1 MEKIQNTNF
10 FTDFYKK
17 YMDIFDRKL
26 KESSERMGMTLA
38 FPAVRKHIY
47 EELLGISKMVLIFE
61 LHCYREG
68 GLLIGDSSEE
78 RFESFNEIVGTEEF
92 HQYIEKNYPVL
103 EYLFQ
108 QKMKHAVKCVECISE
123 AFMNDKEE
131 LSDIFGKKFG
141 KIYDVEIGSGDT
153 HQLGKTVAILTG
165 DFGKVVYKS
174 RDFYNDS
181 ALNDIVEFLN
191 RSGGIGWKLKK
202 NRVLCKKG
210 YGWQEYIKTKECKN
224 EEEAA
229 RFYYREGIYLAIFY
243 IFNSGDMHYENI
255 IADGEYPRMIDTETL
270 VTLSRYKNISLK
282 EAVHNFAR
290 DNVLSTSF
298 LPIKNKSNVMDVDLC
313 GLSGGNLKSQKMKE
327 YYIENEGTDQMKLV
341 RKYICQ
347 QMEQTN
353 IPKINGKQ
361 VDILAWRE
369 QLIAGFEDAMN
380 IFYKNKTE
388 LSECIAKSDI
398 KYSRQRQLFR
408 NTYAYAKFLET
419 SCYPTYLTSFEQRK
433 KLFEKMRNSDN
444 MKNLQVEHEISL
456 LMEGY
461 IPAYYSMFGERTLYS
476 NGKVIQTD
484 YFNQS
489 GNDTVTYKIAS
500 LSPETIRLQKHIINL
515 SYMTL
520 IKDMIRKPAAVENS
534 AEYYENFM
542 HGAKSIFDNI
552 SKNILIDPDSE
563 KQDLYI
569 IRLGD
574 HCQSL
579 QGLDMSLYE
588 GGGLIWALYCYARET
603 ENKQLIKQCLA
614 LLTSAEDKQDKMAV
628 LESPSVYAGIGSAVY
643 ILFNIYMDTK
653 DSKYYKLCEK
663 YLRKI
668 SERLDTI
675 ESIDYMHGISGYVVL
690 LSKMLAKEK
699 NDYLLT
705 IFEKSCKILCKRMKS
720 YQTETAGIAHGSS
733 GVALA
738 LSFLAK
744 DTCERSHLKSIERML
759 CDEKRYME
767 KDNVFWCRGIAGNA
781 LAKAQI
787 LKNLKDMCNDSIYL
801 NIYLNIKKE
810 FDKDIGQLL
819 EYRCSESDNL
829 CLCHGLY
836 GYYDVMN
843 NIVCNYKEVLTEH
856 IRKALIQ
863 KMETVKGR
871 LIKITAKRLWLTS
884 DYMLETFMLGSSG
897 PAYAMLRMHHNKYP
911 SILSLDII

>member
-1 MEKIQNTNF
+1 MENIRNANF

-17 YMDIFDRKL
+17 YMDIFDSKL
-26 KESSERMGMTLA
+26 KESSERMGMALA

-47 EELLGISKMVLIFE
+47 EEFLGISKMVLIYE
-61 LHCYREG
+61 LHCYREA

-78 RFESFNEIVGTEEF
+78 RFESYNEIVGTEEF
-92 HQYIEKNYPVL
+92 HHYIEKNYPVL

-108 QKMKHAVKCVECISE
+108 RKMEHAVKCVESISE
-123 AFMNDKEE
+123 AFINDKEE
-131 LSDIFGKKFG
+131 LSNVFGKKFG
-141 KIYDVEIGSGDT
+141 KIDDMEIGNGDT

-191 RSGGIGWKLKK
+191 RYSIRCKLKK
-202 NRVLCKKG
+202 NCVLGKKG
-210 YGWQEYIKTKECKN
+210 YGWQEFIETKECMN
-224 EEEAA
+224 DEEVA

-270 VTLSRYKNISLK
+270 VTLSGYKNISLK
-282 EAVHNFAR
+282 ENVHNFAR

-298 LPIKNKSNVMDVDLC
+298 LPIKNKRNVMDVDLC

-327 YYIENEGTDQMKLV
+327 YDIENYGTDQMKLV

-353 IPKINGKQ
+353 IPKMNGEQ
-361 VDILAWRE
+361 VNILAWRE
-369 QLIAGFEDAMN
+369 QLIEGFEDAMN
-380 IFYKNKTE
+380 IFYKNKE
-388 LSECIAKSDI
+388 QLSECIAKSDI
-398 KYSRQRQLFR
+398 KYSHQRQLFR
-408 NTYAYAKFLET
+408 NTYSYAKFLQT
-419 SCYPTYLTSFEQRK
+419 GCYPTYLTSLEQRK
-433 KLFEKMRNSDN
+433 KLFEKMRNSGN
-444 MKNLQVEHEISL
+444 IKNQRVEHEISL
-456 LMEGY
+456 LMEGC
-461 IPAYYSMFGERTLYS
+461 IPAYYSMFEERTLYS
-476 NGKVIQTD
+476 NGKVIQTEF
-484 YFNQS
+484 FNQS
-489 GNDTVTYKIAS
+489 GNETVTYKISS

-520 IKDMIRKPAAVENS
+520 IKDIIKKPADIGNS

-542 HGAKSIFDNI
+542 QGAKSIFDNI

-588 GGGLIWALYCYARET
+588 GGGLIWSMYCYARET
-603 ENKQLIKQCLA
+603 ENNQLMKQCLA
-614 LLTSAEDKQDKMAV
+614 LLESAEDKQDKMAV
-628 LESPSVYAGIGSAVY
+628 LESTSVYAGIGSAVY
-643 ILFNIYMDTK
+643 ILFNIYMDTG
-653 DSKYYKLCEK
+653 DPKYYKLCEK

-690 LSKMLAKEK
+690 LSKMLEKEK
-699 NDYLLT
+699 HDYLLR
-705 IFEKSCKILCKRMKS
+705 IFEKSCEILCNLMKC
-720 YQTETAGIAHGSS
+720 YRTETAGIAHGSS

-738 LSFLAK
+738 LSFLVK
-744 DTCERSHLKSIERML
+744 HTCDRSYLKSIEKIL
-759 CDEKRYME
+759 CDEKNYVE
-767 KDNVFWCRGIAGNA
+767 KDNMFWCRGTAGSA

-801 NIYLNIKKE
+801 NIKKE
-810 FDKDIGQLL
+810 FDKEIGLLL
-819 EYRCSESDNL
+819 EYRSRENDNL

-843 NIVCNYKEVLTEH
+843 SIICNEKEILTEH
-856 IRKALIQ
+856 ISKALIR
-863 KMETVKGR
+863 KMEVVKDR
-871 LIKITAKRLWLTS
+871 LIKITEKRLWLTS

>member
-1 MEKIQNTNF
+1 MENIRNANF

-17 YMDIFDRKL
+17 YMDIFDSKL
-26 KESSERMGMTLA
+26 KESSERMGMALA

-47 EELLGISKMVLIFE
+47 EEFLGISKMVLIYE
-61 LHCYREG
+61 LHCYREA

-78 RFESFNEIVGTEEF
+78 RFESYNEIVGTEEF
-92 HQYIEKNYPVL
+92 HHYIEKNYPVL

-108 QKMKHAVKCVECISE
+108 RKMEHAVKCVESISE
-123 AFMNDKEE
+123 AFINDKEE
-131 LSDIFGKKFG
+131 LSNVFGKKFG
-141 KIYDVEIGSGDT
+141 KIDDMEIGNGDT

-191 RSGGIGWKLKK
+191 RYSIRCKLKK
-202 NRVLCKKG
+202 NRVLGKKG
-210 YGWQEYIKTKECKN
+210 YGWQEFIETKECIN
-224 EEEAA
+224 DEEVA

-270 VTLSRYKNISLK
+270 VTLSGYKNISLK
-282 EAVHNFAR
+282 ENVHNFAR

-298 LPIKNKSNVMDVDLC
+298 LPIKNKRNVMDVDLC

-327 YYIENEGTDQMKLV
+327 YDIENYGTDQMKLV

-353 IPKINGKQ
+353 IPKMNGEQ

-369 QLIAGFEDAMN
+369 QLIEGFEDAMN
-380 IFYKNKTE
+380 IFYKNKE
-388 LSECIAKSDI
+388 QLSECIAKSDI
-398 KYSRQRQLFR
+398 KYSHQRQLFR
-408 NTYAYAKFLET
+408 NTYSYAKFLQT
-419 SCYPTYLTSFEQRK
+419 GCYPTYLTSLEQRK
-433 KLFEKMRNSDN
+433 KLFEKMRNSGN
-444 MKNLQVEHEISL
+444 IKNQRVEHEISL
-456 LMEGY
+456 LMEGC
-461 IPAYYSMFGERTLYS
+461 IPAYYSMFEERTLYS
-476 NGKVIQTD
+476 NGKVIQTEF
-484 YFNQS
+484 FNQS
-489 GNDTVTYKIAS
+489 GNETVTYKISS

-520 IKDMIRKPAAVENS
+520 IKDIIKKPADIGNS

-542 HGAKSIFDNI
+542 QGAKSIFDNI
-552 SKNILIDPDSE
+552 SKNILIDPDSK

-588 GGGLIWALYCYARET
+588 GGGLIWSMYCYARET
-603 ENKQLIKQCLA
+603 ENNQLMKQCLA
-614 LLTSAEDKQDKMAV
+614 LLESAEQDKMAV
-628 LESPSVYAGIGSAVY
+628 LESTSVYAGIGSAVY
-643 ILFNIYMDTK
+643 ILFNIYMDTG
-653 DSKYYKLCEK
+653 DPKYYKLCEK

-690 LSKMLAKEK
+690 LSKMLEKEK
-699 NDYLLT
+699 HDYLLR
-705 IFEKSCKILCKRMKS
+705 IFEKSCEILCKLMKC
-720 YQTETAGIAHGSS
+720 YRTETAGIAHGSS

-738 LSFLAK
+738 LSFLVK
-744 DTCERSHLKSIERML
+744 HTCDRSYLKSIEKIL
-759 CDEKRYME
+759 CDEKNYVE
-767 KDNVFWCRGIAGNA
+767 KDNMFWCRGTAGSA

-801 NIYLNIKKE
+801 NIKKE
-810 FDKDIGQLL
+810 FDKEIGLLL
-819 EYRCSESDNL
+819 EYRSGENDNL

-843 NIVCNYKEVLTEH
+843 SIICNEKEILTEH
-856 IRKALIQ
+856 ISKALIR
-863 KMETVKGR
+863 KMEVVKDR
-871 LIKITAKRLWLTS
+871 LIKITEKRLWLTS

>member
-1 MEKIQNTNF
+1 MENIRNANF

-17 YMDIFDRKL
+17 YMDIFDSKL
-26 KESSERMGMTLA
+26 KESSERMGMALA

-47 EELLGISKMVLIFE
+47 EEFLGISKMVLIYE
-61 LHCYREG
+61 LHCYREA

-78 RFESFNEIVGTEEF
+78 RFESYNEIVGTEEF
-92 HQYIEKNYPVL
+92 HHYIEKNYPVL

-108 QKMKHAVKCVECISE
+108 RKMEHAVKCVESISE
-123 AFMNDKEE
+123 AFINDKEE
-131 LSDIFGKKFG
+131 LSNVFGKKFG
-141 KIYDVEIGSGDT
+141 KIDDMEIGNGDT

-191 RSGGIGWKLKK
+191 RYSIRCKLKK
-202 NRVLCKKG
+202 NRVLGKKG
-210 YGWQEYIKTKECKN
+210 YGWQEFIEKKECMN
-224 EEEAA
+224 DEEVA

-270 VTLSRYKNISLK
+270 VTLSGYKNISLK
-282 EAVHNFAR
+282 ENVHNFAR

-298 LPIKNKSNVMDVDLC
+298 LPIKNKRNVMDVDLC

-327 YYIENEGTDQMKLV
+327 YDIENYGTDQMKLV

-353 IPKINGKQ
+353 IPKMNGEQ
-361 VDILAWRE
+361 VNILAWRE
-369 QLIAGFEDAMN
+369 QLIEGFEDAMN
-380 IFYKNKTE
+380 IFYKNKE
-388 LSECIAKSDI
+388 QLSECIAKSDI
-398 KYSRQRQLFR
+398 KYSHQRQLFR
-408 NTYAYAKFLET
+408 NTYSYAKFLQT
-419 SCYPTYLTSFEQRK
+419 GCYPTYLTSLEQRK
-433 KLFEKMRNSDN
+433 KLFEKMRNSGN
-444 MKNLQVEHEISL
+444 IKNQRVEHEISL
-456 LMEGY
+456 LMEGC
-461 IPAYYSMFGERTLYS
+461 IPAYYSMFEERTLYS
-476 NGKVIQTD
+476 NGKVIQTEF
-484 YFNQS
+484 FNQS
-489 GNDTVTYKIAS
+489 GNETVTYKISS

-520 IKDMIRKPAAVENS
+520 IKDIIKKPADIGNS

-542 HGAKSIFDNI
+542 QGAKSIFDNI

-588 GGGLIWALYCYARET
+588 GGGLIWSMYCYARET
-603 ENKQLIKQCLA
+603 ENNQLMKQCLA
-614 LLTSAEDKQDKMAV
+614 LLESAEDKQDKMAV
-628 LESPSVYAGIGSAVY
+628 LESTSVYAGIGSAVY
-643 ILFNIYMDTK
+643 ILFNIYMDTG
-653 DSKYYKLCEK
+653 DPKYYKLCEK

-690 LSKMLAKEK
+690 LSKMLEKEK
-699 NDYLLT
+699 HDYLLR
-705 IFEKSCKILCKRMKS
+705 IFEKSCEILCNLMKC
-720 YQTETAGIAHGSS
+720 YRTETAGIAHGSS

-738 LSFLAK
+738 LSFLVK
-744 DTCERSHLKSIERML
+744 HTCDRSYLKSIEKIL
-759 CDEKRYME
+759 CDEKNYVE
-767 KDNVFWCRGIAGNA
+767 KDNMFWCRGTAGSA

-801 NIYLNIKKE
+801 NIKKE
-810 FDKDIGQLL
+810 FDKEIGLLL
-819 EYRCSESDNL
+819 EYRSGENDNL

-843 NIVCNYKEVLTEH
+843 SIICNEKEILTEH
-856 IRKALIQ
+856 ISKALIR
-863 KMETVKGR
+863 KMEVVKDR
-871 LIKITAKRLWLTS
+871 LIKITEKRLWLTS

>member
-1 MEKIQNTNF
+1 MENIRNANF

-17 YMDIFDRKL
+17 YMDIFDSKL
-26 KESSERMGMTLA
+26 KESSERMGMALA

-47 EELLGISKMVLIFE
+47 EEFLGISKMVLIYE
-61 LHCYREG
+61 LHCYREA

-78 RFESFNEIVGTEEF
+78 RFESYNEIVGTEEF
-92 HQYIEKNYPVL
+92 HHYIEKNYPVL

-108 QKMKHAVKCVECISE
+108 RKMEHAVKCVESISE
-123 AFMNDKEE
+123 AFINDKEE
-131 LSDIFGKKFG
+131 LSNVFGKKFG
-141 KIYDVEIGSGDT
+141 KIDDMEIGNGDT

-191 RSGGIGWKLKK
+191 RYSIRCKLKK
-202 NRVLCKKG
+202 NRVLGKKG
-210 YGWQEYIKTKECKN
+210 YGWQEFIETKECMN
-224 EEEAA
+224 DEEVA

-270 VTLSRYKNISLK
+270 VTLSGYKNISLK
-282 EAVHNFAR
+282 ENVHNFAR

-298 LPIKNKSNVMDVDLC
+298 LPIKNKRNVMDVDLC

-327 YYIENEGTDQMKLV
+327 YDIENYGTDQMKLV

-353 IPKINGKQ
+353 IPKMNGEQ

-369 QLIAGFEDAMN
+369 QLIEGFEDAMN
-380 IFYKNKTE
+380 IFYKNKE
-388 LSECIAKSDI
+388 QLSECIAKSDI
-398 KYSRQRQLFR
+398 KYSHQRQLFR
-408 NTYAYAKFLET
+408 NTYSYAKFLQT
-419 SCYPTYLTSFEQRK
+419 GCYPTYLTSLEQRK
-433 KLFEKMRNSDN
+433 KLFEKMRNSGN
-444 MKNLQVEHEISL
+444 IKNQRVEHEISL
-456 LMEGY
+456 LMEGC
-461 IPAYYSMFGERTLYS
+461 IPAYYSMFEERTLYS
-476 NGKVIQTD
+476 NGKVIQTEF
-484 YFNQS
+484 FNQS
-489 GNDTVTYKIAS
+489 GNETVTYKISS

-520 IKDMIRKPAAVENS
+520 IKDIIKKPADIGNS

-542 HGAKSIFDNI
+542 QGAKSIFDNI

-588 GGGLIWALYCYARET
+588 GGGLIWSMYCYARET
-603 ENKQLIKQCLA
+603 ENNQLMKQCLA
-614 LLTSAEDKQDKMAV
+614 LLESAEDKQDKMAV
-628 LESPSVYAGIGSAVY
+628 LESTSVYAGIGSAVY
-643 ILFNIYMDTK
+643 ILFNIYMDTG
-653 DSKYYKLCEK
+653 DPKYYKLCEK

-690 LSKMLAKEK
+690 LSKMLEKEK
-699 NDYLLT
+699 HDYLLR
-705 IFEKSCKILCKRMKS
+705 IFEKSCEILCNLMKC
-720 YQTETAGIAHGSS
+720 YRTETAGIAHGSS

-738 LSFLAK
+738 LSFLVK
-744 DTCERSHLKSIERML
+744 HTCDRSYLKSIEKIL
-759 CDEKRYME
+759 CDEKNYVE
-767 KDNVFWCRGIAGNA
+767 KDNMFWCRGTAGSA

-801 NIYLNIKKE
+801 NIKKE
-810 FDKDIGQLL
+810 FDKEIGLLL
-819 EYRCSESDNL
+819 EYRSRENDNL

-843 NIVCNYKEVLTEH
+843 SIICNEKEILTEH
-856 IRKALIQ
+856 ISKALIR
-863 KMETVKGR
+863 KMEVVKDR
-871 LIKITAKRLWLTS
+871 LIKITEKRLWLTS

>member
-1 MEKIQNTNF
+1 MENIRNANF

-17 YMDIFDRKL
+17 YMDIFDSKL
-26 KESSERMGMTLA
+26 KESSERMGMALA

-47 EELLGISKMVLIFE
+47 EEFLGISKMVLIYE
-61 LHCYREG
+61 LHCYREA

-78 RFESFNEIVGTEEF
+78 RFESYNEIVGTEEF
-92 HQYIEKNYPVL
+92 HHYIEKNYPVL

-108 QKMKHAVKCVECISE
+108 RKMEHAVKCVESISE
-123 AFMNDKEE
+123 AFINDKEE
-131 LSDIFGKKFG
+131 LSNVFGKKFG
-141 KIYDVEIGSGDT
+141 KIDDMEIGNGDT

-191 RSGGIGWKLKK
+191 RYSIRCKLKK
-202 NRVLCKKG
+202 NRVLGKKG
-210 YGWQEYIKTKECKN
+210 YGWQEFIETKECMN
-224 EEEAA
+224 DEEVA

-270 VTLSRYKNISLK
+270 VTLSGYKNISLK
-282 EAVHNFAR
+282 ENVHNFAR

-298 LPIKNKSNVMDVDLC
+298 LPIKNKRNVMDVDLC

-327 YYIENEGTDQMKLV
+327 YDIENYGTDQMKLV

-353 IPKINGKQ
+353 IPKMNGEQ
-361 VDILAWRE
+361 VNILAWRE
-369 QLIAGFEDAMN
+369 QLIEGFEDAMN
-380 IFYKNKTE
+380 IFYKNKE
-388 LSECIAKSDI
+388 QLSECIAKSDI
-398 KYSRQRQLFR
+398 KYSHQRQLFR
-408 NTYAYAKFLET
+408 NTYSYAKFLQT
-419 SCYPTYLTSFEQRK
+419 GCYPTYLTSLEQRK
-433 KLFEKMRNSDN
+433 KLFEKMRNSGN
-444 MKNLQVEHEISL
+444 IKNQRVEHEISL
-456 LMEGY
+456 LMEGC
-461 IPAYYSMFGERTLYS
+461 IPAYYSMFEERTLYS
-476 NGKVIQTD
+476 NGKVIQTEF
-484 YFNQS
+484 FNQS
-489 GNDTVTYKIAS
+489 GNETVTYKISS

-520 IKDMIRKPAAVENS
+520 IKDIIKKPADIGNS

-542 HGAKSIFDNI
+542 QGAKSIFDNI

-588 GGGLIWALYCYARET
+588 GGGLIWSMYCYARET
-603 ENKQLIKQCLA
+603 ENNQLMKQCLA
-614 LLTSAEDKQDKMAV
+614 LLESAEDKQDKMAV
-628 LESPSVYAGIGSAVY
+628 LESTSVYAGIGSAVY
-643 ILFNIYMDTK
+643 ILFNIYMDTG
-653 DSKYYKLCEK
+653 DPKYYKLCEK

-690 LSKMLAKEK
+690 LSKMLEKEK
-699 NDYLLT
+699 HDYLLR
-705 IFEKSCKILCKRMKS
+705 IFEKSCEILCNLMKC
-720 YQTETAGIAHGSS
+720 YRTETAGIAHGSS

-738 LSFLAK
+738 LSFLVK
-744 DTCERSHLKSIERML
+744 HTCDRSYLKSIEKIL
-759 CDEKRYME
+759 CDEKNYVE
-767 KDNVFWCRGIAGNA
+767 KDNMFWCRGTAGSA

-801 NIYLNIKKE
+801 NIKKE
-810 FDKDIGQLL
+810 FDKEIGLLL
-819 EYRCSESDNL
+819 EYRSGENDNL

-843 NIVCNYKEVLTEH
+843 SIICNEKEILTEH
-856 IRKALIQ
+856 ISKALIR
-863 KMETVKGR
+863 KMEVVKDR
-871 LIKITAKRLWLTS
+871 LIKITEKRLWLTS

>member
-1 MEKIQNTNF
+1 MENIRNANF

-17 YMDIFDRKL
+17 YMDIFDSKL
-26 KESSERMGMTLA
+26 KESSERMGMALA

-47 EELLGISKMVLIFE
+47 EEFLGISKMVLIYE
-61 LHCYREG
+61 LHCYREA

-78 RFESFNEIVGTEEF
+78 RFESYNEIVGTEEF
-92 HQYIEKNYPVL
+92 HHYIEKNYPVL

-108 QKMKHAVKCVECISE
+108 RKMEHAVKCVESISE
-123 AFMNDKEE
+123 AFINDKEE
-131 LSDIFGKKFG
+131 LSNVFGKKFG
-141 KIYDVEIGSGDT
+141 KIDDMEIGNGDT

-191 RSGGIGWKLKK
+191 RYSIRCKLKK
-202 NRVLCKKG
+202 NRVLGKKG
-210 YGWQEYIKTKECKN
+210 YGWQEFIETKECMN
-224 EEEAA
+224 DEEVA

-270 VTLSRYKNISLK
+270 VTLSGYKNISLK
-282 EAVHNFAR
+282 ENVHNFAR

-298 LPIKNKSNVMDVDLC
+298 LPIKNKRNVMDVDLC

-327 YYIENEGTDQMKLV
+327 YDIENYGTDQMKLV

-353 IPKINGKQ
+353 IPKMNGEQ

-369 QLIAGFEDAMN
+369 QLIEGFEDAMN
-380 IFYKNKTE
+380 IFYKNKE
-388 LSECIAKSDI
+388 QLSECIAKSDI
-398 KYSRQRQLFR
+398 KYSHQRQLFR
-408 NTYAYAKFLET
+408 NTYSYAKFLQT
-419 SCYPTYLTSFEQRK
+419 GCYPTYLTSLEQRK
-433 KLFEKMRNSDN
+433 KLFEKMRNSGN
-444 MKNLQVEHEISL
+444 IKNQRVEHEISL
-456 LMEGY
+456 LMEGC
-461 IPAYYSMFGERTLYS
+461 IPAYYSMFEERTLYS
-476 NGKVIQTD
+476 NGKVIQTEF
-484 YFNQS
+484 FNQS
-489 GNDTVTYKIAS
+489 GNETVTYKISS

-520 IKDMIRKPAAVENS
+520 IKDIIKKPADIGNS

-542 HGAKSIFDNI
+542 QGAKSIFDNI

-588 GGGLIWALYCYARET
+588 GGGLIWSMYCYARET
-603 ENKQLIKQCLA
+603 ENNQLMKQCLA
-614 LLTSAEDKQDKMAV
+614 LLESAEDKQDKMAV
-628 LESPSVYAGIGSAVY
+628 LESTSVYAGIGSAVY
-643 ILFNIYMDTK
+643 ILFNIYMDTG
-653 DSKYYKLCEK
+653 DPKYYKLCEK

-690 LSKMLAKEK
+690 LSKMLEKEK
-699 NDYLLT
+699 HDYLLR
-705 IFEKSCKILCKRMKS
+705 IFEKSCEILCKLMKC
-720 YQTETAGIAHGSS
+720 YRTETAGIAHGSS

-738 LSFLAK
+738 LSFLVK
-744 DTCERSHLKSIERML
+744 HTCDRSYLKSIEKIL
-759 CDEKRYME
+759 CDEKNYVE
-767 KDNVFWCRGIAGNA
+767 KDNMFWCRGTAGSA

-801 NIYLNIKKE
+801 NIKKE
-810 FDKDIGQLL
+810 FDKEIGLLL
-819 EYRCSESDNL
+819 EYRSGENDNL

-843 NIVCNYKEVLTEH
+843 SIICNEKEILTEH
-856 IRKALIQ
+856 ISKALIR
-863 KMETVKGR
+863 KMEVVKDR
-871 LIKITAKRLWLTS
+871 LIKITEKRLWLTS